1 MERIPD
7 PPKVAAVPL
16 ADTFVLTCLYDA
28 WMKDVVPALPT
39 EPDATCA
46 NCPMLQ
52 KSSSDEGVFFNPST
66 KCCTYSPS
74 LPNYLVGMIL
84 TDSDVAG
91 GPGREVVEQR
101 IASRTDVLPMGLLR
115 PESRHREA
123 PGNRDLE
130 DFGRNPD
137 RRCPYYRQET
147 GLCAIWA
154 HRNAVCATW
163 FCKHRH
169 GLRSLR
175 FWRLTRLLLEHVESK
190 LAVWAALQLGLSDQA
205 CLLLLPAVYALAS
218 TTGRDPTPADALRV
232 PYGSAW
238 GAWEGKEREYYL
250 ECARLVADLN
260 WRDVKARVGPDAG
273 VYELAVRRAHAD
285 LHSSDLPYAARPQE
299 QVLDRFGHDL
309 LGFRGYSAYD
319 PFDVPMRTVAVLY
332 YFQHAPVHE
341 AVRLIQEREGIT
353 LTHDDVATLI
363 DYGVLVPVQTGQS

>member
-1 MERIPD
+1 MPV
-7 PPKVAAVPL
+7 PPRGASFRTT
-16 ADTFVLTCLYDA
+16 DTPTLTRLYDA

-39 EPDATCA
+39 ESDATCA

-52 KSSSDEGVFFNPST
+52 KSPADEGVFFNPST

-74 LPNYLVGMIL
+74 VPNYLVGMIL
-84 TDSDVAG
+84 ADTGEAG
-91 GPGREVVEQR
+91 GPGREAVNQR
-101 IASRTDVLPMGLLR
+101 IAAQTNALPLGLL
-115 PESRHREA
+115 A
-123 PGNRDLE
+123 PDSGRRGSGADCGF
-130 DFGRNPD
+130 DQFGRNPD

-163 FCKHRH
+163 FCKHHH

-190 LAVWAALQLGLSDQA
+190 LAVWAALQLGLGDQA

-238 GAWEGKEREYYL
+238 GAWAGKEREYYV
-250 ECARLVADLN
+250 ECARLVEGLG
-260 WRDVKARVGPDAG
+260 WRDVKARVGPDVG

-299 QVLDRFGHDL
+299 QVLDRFGHGL

-319 PFDVPMRTVAVLY
+319 PFDLPLRTVAVLH
-332 YFQHAPVHE
+332 YFRHAPVHE

-353 LTHDDVATLI
+353 LTHDDVALLL
-363 DYGVLVPVQTGQS
+363 DYGVLVPVQAERR